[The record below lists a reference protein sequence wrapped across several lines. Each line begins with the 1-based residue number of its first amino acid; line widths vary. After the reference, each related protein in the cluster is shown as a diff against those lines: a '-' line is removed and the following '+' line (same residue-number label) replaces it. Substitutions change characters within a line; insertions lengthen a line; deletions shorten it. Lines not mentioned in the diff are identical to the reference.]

1 MSPSDSGRSAWNG
14 RIEAYQNRIELFLD
28 RLLEP
33 AQTAVP
39 QLVAAMRYSTLG
51 GGKRLRPLLVYATG
65 EAVSAPAP
73 ALDRIAAAIE
83 MIHVYSL
90 IHDDLPAMDDD
101 DLRRGKPTCHK
112 VYGEAAAILA
122 GDALQALAFA
132 TLMDDAV
139 GLAAGPRLALARDL
153 AEAAGLRGMA
163 GGQAMDL
170 ASEGKAI
177 DIESLET
184 MHRMKTG
191 ALIQAS
197 VLLPARAGDTDA
209 ATEGRLRTY
218 ADCIGLAFQI
228 RDDLLDVEGDP
239 ALLGKACGAD
249 QLLEKATFPAL
260 LGVEASRRRALE
272 LVEQGL
278 DSLQPLGRE
287 ADLLRFLA
295 RYIVERMH

>member
-1 MSPSDSGRSAWNG
+1 MSPSDAGRAAWNA
-14 RIEAYQNRIELFLD
+14 RVEAYQNRIEIFLD
-28 RLLEP
+28 ELLNP
-33 AQTAVP
+33 PQTLVP
-39 QLVAAMRYSTLG
+39 GLVAAMRYSTLG

-65 EAVSAPAP
+65 EAVSAPAA
-73 ALDRIAAAIE
+73 ALDRIAAAVE

-112 VYGEAAAILA
+112 AYGEATAILA

-132 TLMDDAV
+132 TLVDEAT
-139 GLAAGPRLALARDL
+139 GLNAGLRLALVRDL

-170 ASEGKAI
+170 ASEGKI
-177 DIESLET
+177 LDIEALEA

-197 VLLPARAGDTDA
+197 VLLPAQAGNADS
-209 ATEGRLRTY
+209 ATRGRLRVY

-249 QLLEKATFPAL
+249 QLLDKATFPAL

-287 ADLLRFLA
+287 ADLLRFLG

>member
-1 MSPSDSGRSAWNG
+1 MKN
-14 RIEAYQNRIELFLD
+14 RIEAYQNRIEAFLD
-28 RLLEP
+28 RLLDP
-33 AQTAVP
+33 LQTPVP
-39 QLVAAMRYSTLG
+39 EMMAAMRYSTLG

-65 EAVSAPAP
+65 EAVAAPEA
-73 ALDRIAAAIE
+73 ALDRIAAALE

-101 DLRRGKPTCHK
+101 DMRRGKPTCHK
-112 VYGEAAAILA
+112 AYGEALAVLA

-132 TLMDDAV
+132 TLTDEAISPDP
-139 GLAAGPRLALARDL
+139 GLRLALVSDL
-153 AEAAGLRGMA
+153 ADAAGLRGMA

-170 ASEGKAI
+170 ASEGKALS
-177 DIESLET
+177 IEDLER
-184 MHRMKTG
+184 MHRLKTG
-191 ALIQAS
+191 ALIHAS
-197 VLLPARAGDTDA
+197 VLLAAQAGDADA
-209 ATEGRLRTY
+209 GTRARLSAY

-249 QLLEKATFPAL
+249 QLLNKATFPSL
-260 LGVEASRRRALE
+260 LGIEASRKRALQ
-272 LVEQGL
+272 LVDEGL
-278 DSLQPLGRE
+278 DNLQPLGQE

>member
-1 MSPSDSGRSAWNG
+1 MKS
-14 RIEAYQNRIELFLD
+14 RIEGYQNRIEGFLD
-28 RLLEP
+28 RLLDP
-33 AQTAVP
+33 VQTPVP
-39 QLVAAMRYSTLG
+39 DMMAAMRYSTLG

-65 EAVSAPAP
+65 EAVVAPEP
-73 ALDRIAAAIE
+73 ALDRIAAALE

-112 VYGEAAAILA
+112 AYGEALAVLA

-132 TLMDDAV
+132 TLTDEAISPDP
-139 GLAAGPRLALARDL
+139 GLRLALVSGL

-170 ASEGKAI
+170 ASEGKALNVE
-177 DIESLET
+177 DLER
-184 MHRMKTG
+184 MHRLKTG
-191 ALIQAS
+191 ALIHAS
-197 VLLPARAGDTDA
+197 VLLPARAGHADA
-209 ATEGRLRTY
+209 ETGRRLSAY
-218 ADCIGLAFQI
+218 AECIGLAFQI

-249 QLLEKATFPAL
+249 QLLNKATFPSL
-260 LGVEASRRRALE
+260 LGVEASRRRALQLME
-272 LVEQGL
+272 EGL
-278 DSLQPLGRE
+278 DSLQPLGQE

-295 RYIVERMH
+295 RYIVERVH

>member
-1 MSPSDSGRSAWNG
+1 MKA
-14 RIEAYQNRIELFLD
+14 RIEGYQNRIEAVLD
-28 RLLEP
+28 RLLDP
-33 AQTAVP
+33 GQTPVP
-39 QLVAAMRYSTLG
+39 GMMAAMRYSTLG

-65 EAVSAPAP
+65 EAVAAPEP
-73 ALDRIAAAIE
+73 ALDRIAAALE

-112 VYGEAAAILA
+112 AYGEALAVLA

-132 TLMDDAV
+132 TLTDAAISPDP
-139 GLAAGPRLALARDL
+139 GLRLALVTGL

-170 ASEGKAI
+170 ASEGKALSVE
-177 DIESLET
+177 DLER
-184 MHRMKTG
+184 MHRLKTG
-191 ALIQAS
+191 ALIHAS
-197 VLLPARAGDTDA
+197 VLLPARAGNADA
-209 ATEGRLRTY
+209 GTRARLSAY

-249 QLLEKATFPAL
+249 QLLHKATFPSL
-260 LGVEASRRRALE
+260 LGIEASRKRALQ
-272 LVEQGL
+272 LVDEAL
-278 DSLQPLGRE
+278 ENLQPLGQE